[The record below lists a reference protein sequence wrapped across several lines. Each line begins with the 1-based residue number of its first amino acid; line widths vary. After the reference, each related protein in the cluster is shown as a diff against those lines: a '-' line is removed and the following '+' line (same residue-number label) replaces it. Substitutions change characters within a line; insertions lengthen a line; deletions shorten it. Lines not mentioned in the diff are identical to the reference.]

1 MSTSKRIQEDA
12 QAIISDWTNYK
23 EQLLE
28 GLNQKEKEL
37 VSPVLENTRREI
49 LRSNNMITEDY
60 STYPSPDG
68 GVGSAQGAGA
78 TVTNDFARYDRLF
91 MPLVRRVMPSLLSM
105 ELVGNQPLQGPVGMV
120 RTMRVRYSNPEDH
133 NINDG
138 AEDLRAEGSRDR
150 FSRSDR
156 GWRDGQTGVP
166 GSAAFDSVGT
176 DEASGWYLYEKYAR
190 IALGDSVEDAQSYLS
205 HPGRSTVALEGNRGQ
220 PLSIDVVKQTVEA
233 QSRKLSASW
242 SIEAEQDAE
251 ALDGLDLESE
261 LISALSDE
269 ISRELD
275 REVLAELHSLA
286 GIIES
291 YDYRNADGRYAGE
304 KFSALVIALS
314 ELSNQIAMK
323 TRRGGATWM
332 VTTPQMLTV
341 LRNASNGAF
350 TPATQASDISPR
362 ESLFAGTLNGSI
374 RVYVDLYNNQPKDYA
389 LLGYKGSSELD
400 TGLVYAPYVPL
411 QRSGIVRDPE
421 TLDPRVGVMTRYAL
435 TSFTNEKESLGNSRH
450 FYARAMFDNLD
461 LGFKDPY
468 INVRVQQ

>member
-1 MSTSKRIQEDA
+1 MTKQNRVQEDA
-12 QAIISDWTNYK
+12 NSILNDWDNYK
-23 EQLLE
+23 TELLE
-28 GLNQKEKEL
+28 GLNQKESEI
-37 VSPVLENTRREI
+37 VGTVLDNTRKEI
-49 LRSNNMITEDY
+49 LRENNMISEADMGTAA
-60 STYPSPDG
+60 SPYPTT
-68 GVGSAQGAGA
+68 GA

-91 MPLVRRVMPSLLSM
+91 MPLVRRVMPSLMSM

-120 RTMRVRYSNPEDH
+120 RTMRVRYSNPGEGEDD
-133 NINDG
+133 IG
-138 AEDLRAEGSRDR
+138 DLRAEGSRDPY
-150 FSRSDR
+150 SPSNR
-156 GWRDGQTGVP
+156 GWRDGETGVP

-190 IALGDSVEDAQSYLS
+190 IALGDDVTDAEAYLD
-205 HPGRSTVALEGNRGQ
+205 HPGKSTVALEGNRGQ
-220 PLSIDVVKQTVEA
+220 PISIDVVKQTVEA

-242 SIEAEQDAE
+242 SVEAEQDAE

-286 GIIES
+286 GIVET

-350 TPATQASDISPR
+350 TPATQAADISPR

-374 RVYVDLYNNQPKDYA
+374 RVYVDLYSNQPKDYC
-389 LLGYKGSSELD
+389 LLGYKGNSELD
-400 TGLVYAPYVPL
+400 SGLIYSPYVPL

-421 TLDPRVGVMTRYAL
+421 TLDPRVGVMSRYAL
-435 TSFTNEKESLGNSRH
+435 SSFTDERESLGNSKH

-468 INVRVQQ
+468 LNVRVQQ